1 MAVGDPAALHHPDQ
15 SAPTPHDLISGGRKK
30 KNPTKGS
37 MTKATDQHRS
47 SSRGVRRQEIEREIG
62 PGGRRTYMWQREPE
76 GGGDGGTERRGHHAM
91 TNPSCS
97 CFPFPSLLTK
107 PHGDGIGCARRTAR
121 MVVIQWLADTR
132 GFSYFWWRLPAVAR
146 REEPVFNRDGDQR
159 ASALSFL
166 FEVSQTTIDFVQLLQ
181 SRPP

>member
-15 SAPTPHDLISGGRKK
+15 SAPTPHDLISGRRKK

-97 CFPFPSLLTK
+97 ASPSLLY
-107 PHGDGIGCARRTAR
+107 
-121 MVVIQWLADTR
+121 
-132 GFSYFWWRLPAVAR
+132 S
-146 REEPVFNRDGDQR
+146 
-159 ASALSFL
+159 
-166 FEVSQTTIDFVQLLQ
+166 Q
-181 SRPP
+181 SRTETGSGAHAEQREWWWSNGWLTRVVSLTSGGGYRRWRGERNRCLIETATNGPLRYLFYLRFPKQP